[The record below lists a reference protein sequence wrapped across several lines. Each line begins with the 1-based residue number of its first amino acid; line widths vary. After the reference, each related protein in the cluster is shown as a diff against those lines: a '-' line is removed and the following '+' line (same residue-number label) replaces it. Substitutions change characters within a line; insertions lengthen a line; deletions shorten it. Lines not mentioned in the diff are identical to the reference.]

1 MPTATVSTDEL
12 DSRQLLRVLTSVKK
26 GDFTVRLPED
36 HTGVAGKI
44 ADTLNDIIELN
55 ERMSKEL
62 ERIGTVVGKEG
73 KITQRA
79 SLGSAGG
86 SWGGCVESVNTL
98 IGGLVQPTTEVTR
111 VIGAVK

>member
-1 MPTATVSTDEL
+1 MPTATVSNDEL
-12 DSRQLLRVLTSVKK
+12 DAKQLLRVLISVKK
-26 GDFTVRLPED
+26 GDFTVRLPDD

-79 SLGSAGG
+79 SLGSAGAM
-86 SWGGCVESVNTL
+86 W
-98 IGGLVQPTTEVTR
+98 
-111 VIGAVK
+111 